1 MNAVRRVIEL
11 IGLKSKE
18 RKKRMP
24 VLVGVE

>member
-11 IGLKSKE
+11 VGLKSNE
-18 RKKRMP
+18 RKKRML